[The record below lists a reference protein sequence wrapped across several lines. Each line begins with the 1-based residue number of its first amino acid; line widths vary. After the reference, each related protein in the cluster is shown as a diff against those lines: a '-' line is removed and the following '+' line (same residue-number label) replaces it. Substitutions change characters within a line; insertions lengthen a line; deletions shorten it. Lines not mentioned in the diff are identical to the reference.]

1 LTKEAFILTA
11 TTETQFETVIGLEV
25 HVELHTASKI
35 FCGCSTSFGAPPN
48 THTCPV
54 CLGHPGVLPVLNRQ
68 AVEYAMK
75 AAMALNCIIAT
86 DSKFDRK
93 NYFYPD
99 SPKAYQISQ
108 YDKPIGEHG
117 WIDIEVNGET
127 KRIGVTRVHLEED
140 AGKLTHVDGGY
151 ASLVDFNRV
160 GTPLIEIV
168 SEPDLR
174 SPEEARAYLEKIKA
188 IMQYCDVPDVKME
201 EGSLRCDANISIRPF
216 GQEEFGTRAE
226 LKNMNSFRGVQKGL
240 EYEEIRQADVVRGGG
255 SIVQETRR
263 WDEGQGKTITMRGK
277 EQAHDYRYFPDPDLV
292 SLFIDEIWKSKVL
305 ATIPELPDA
314 RKVRYTSEYS
324 LPSYDAEVITAS
336 KKLADFF
343 EESMQYTSDAKAV
356 SNWIMGDLLGYLN
369 ANSLELTDVRI
380 TGKGLGEMIG
390 LIEKGTISSKIAKTV
405 FKELIETGKDPQT
418 IVEEQGL
425 VQISDEGAILAVVE
439 QIIEANPQ
447 SVADFKAGK
456 DKAVG
461 FLVGQIMKETKGK
474 ANPGLVN
481 KLIIESLSSK

>member
-1 LTKEAFILTA
+1 MSA
-11 TTETQFETVIGLEV
+11 TETKYETVIGLEV
-25 HVELHTASKI
+25 HVELHTKSKI
-35 FCGCSTSFGAPPN
+35 FCGCSTEFGAPPN

-54 CLGHPGVLPVLNRQ
+54 CLGYPGVLPVLNKQ

-75 AAMALNCIIAT
+75 AAMALNCQVAT

-117 WIDIEVNGET
+117 WIEIEVNGET

-151 ASLVDFNRV
+151 ASLADYNRV

-174 SPEEARAYLEKIKA
+174 SPEEARAYLEKLKA
-188 IMQYCDVPDVKME
+188 IMQYCDVSDVKME
-201 EGSLRCDANISIRPF
+201 EGSLRCDANISIRPY
-216 GQEEFGTRAE
+216 GQEKFGTRAE

-240 EYEEIRQADVVRGGG
+240 EYEEWRQADVLDSG
-255 SIVQETRR
+255 SEVVQETRR
-263 WDEGQGKTITMRGK
+263 WDESQGKTLTMRSK
-277 EQAHDYRYFPDPDLV
+277 EEAHDYRYFPDPDLV
-292 SLFIDEIWKSKVL
+292 RLYIDDEWKARVL
-305 ATIPELPDA
+305 ASIPELPDA
-314 RKVRYTSEYS
+314 RKTRYVNEYS
-324 LPSYDAEVITAS
+324 LPSYDAEVITS
-336 KKLADFF
+336 SIKVADFF
-343 EESMQYTSDAKAV
+343 EESLKYTKDAKAV

-369 ANSLELTDVRI
+369 ANNLELQDVKV
-380 TGKGLGEMIG
+380 TGQGLGEMIG

-405 FKELIETGKDPQT
+405 FKAMIETGKAPQT

-425 VQISDEGAILAVVE
+425 VQISDEGAIKSVVE
-439 QIIEANPQ
+439 QVVANNPQ

-461 FLVGQIMKETKGK
+461 FLVGQVMKETKGK

-481 KLIIESLSSK
+481 KLIVECLNQ